1 MATQQAFEVGGAE
14 LKSSRYRYD
23 HLTMFG
29 VYLSTERSGFE
40 MISLGIEYFIFIF
53 FLVNSEIDVNLI
65 FLTLEVICCSCFM
78 PEGMSRCNK
87 NQAFLPCGSF
97 LKEVIE
103 FDSQVRK
110 RNCDCRL

>member
-1 MATQQAFEVGGAE
+1 
-14 LKSSRYRYD
+14 
-23 HLTMFG
+23 MFG

-40 MISLGIEYFIFIF
+40 MISLGIEYFIFIFF

-103 FDSQVRK
+103 FDSRSGEEIVIAGC
-110 RNCDCRL
+110 NTFSLCTGDCI